1 MNPRNIKT
9 NISLPLI
16 LFLMLSISLI
26 SCSSNSSKESEL
38 NNNSKNI
45 YNLND
50 VVKIGWKMKKGFSTE
65 FPNATDAKWGFH
77 QGREVAIIM
86 YQNSDDAKNYGKIS
100 GSDQTEYIEPIDGI
114 KAYGEKVEKTTCR
127 GFAEYQTP
135 YKLNINFENMDKTF
149 FFQKNNTIFDQN
161 SGTLKNLYSLSD
173 TSQEIFDPPE
183 AECPRREPLYREFI
197 IEGNLVIMAEPLRGE
212 DSTALI
218 EAIEEI
224 ITKLKENYGKNK

>member
-16 LFLMLSISLI
+16 LVLMLSISLI

-135 YKLNINFENMDKTF
+135 YKLK
-149 FFQKNNTIFDQN
+149 
-161 SGTLKNLYSLSD
+161 G
-173 TSQEIFDPPE
+173 
-183 AECPRREPLYREFI
+183 
-197 IEGNLVIMAEPLRGE
+197 
-212 DSTALI
+212 
-218 EAIEEI
+218 IEERCI
-224 ITKLKENYGKNK
+224 LSKNPKKSLTGLSNALPPISFGQKVAEIS